1 MAVSTHELG
10 GGTTSRM
17 SIPVQQQMP
26 ADVET
31 APAGA
36 DIRQEPRWYQGRQ
49 FQGNLQVWILR
60 IVVWAII
67 ALVMFPVI
75 YVVMTSFKADG
86 RSLNATTLFPREYTL
101 DLYRQL
107 LSGQSNFLRWVGNS
121 LIMGLTAGVAQVVFA
136 TFGGYAFSRMR
147 FPGRKH
153 GILFLL
159 VIQMLPVNMAVV
171 AYYRMLAWA
180 GLTNT
185 RTGIILILG
194 FGGSALSVWLMK
206 NFVDSI
212 PKDLDEA
219 SYLDGG
225 SHWTTFWRVI
235 FPLVQPMLVA
245 QFIFGF
251 IGVYNEYILTSI
263 LIADDRLYPL
273 GVGVRTLS
281 TAVSTSWTLFC
292 AAAVLGSIPILI
304 IFFLAQR
311 FLVEGLTR
319 GAVKG

>member
-1 MAVSTHELG
+1 MA
-10 GGTTSRM
+10 
-17 SIPVQQQMP
+17 IQQQQP
-26 ADVET
+26 LPSDVAT
-31 APAGA
+31 APAGTA
-36 DIRQEPRWYQGRQ
+36 VQEKPKWSQSRQAQGL
-49 FQGNLQVWILR
+49 LQVWLIRLIIWAVI
-60 IVVWAII
+60 IV
-67 ALVMFPVI
+67 VMFPVV
-75 YVVMTSFKADG
+75 YVVMTSLKADG

-107 LSGQSNFLRWVGNS
+107 LGERSNFLRWVMNS

-147 FPGRKH
+147 FPGRKY

-159 VIQMLPVNMAVV
+159 IIQMLPVNMAVV
-171 AYYRMLAWA
+171 AYYRMLAA
-180 GLTNT
+180 VDLTNT
-185 RTGIILILG
+185 RLGIILILG

-212 PKDLDEA
+212 PRDLDEA

-225 SHWTTFWRVI
+225 SHWTTFWRII

-263 LIADDRLYPL
+263 LINDDALYPL

-281 TAVSTSWTLFC
+281 TQVATSWTLFC